1 MVSRSECSS
10 SNPCSKFGSTDN
22 GCLQNLKKGEVGS
35 SKYELASEAAD
46 ALEIMYEDMPEDVQK
61 DLKISDSYRPLKIQ
75 CNIFNFDTYEETG
88 KRIKIGTSNVAVAA
102 PGTSNHGWGRA
113 LDLSSRKAQ
122 QWIKDNGYKYG
133 WCWGEVTSEPWHFT
147 YCGPGPNRSSRCDS
161 FCKGKMEISSTD
173 TSIDDEE
180 EEGSIEKE
188 TTTDKKTKSNQSSSA
203 LGPIGDFLNFLGIV
217 GEMKES
223 IEENENLNEELNRIH
238 DIFKKIL

>member
-1 MVSRSECSS
+1 
-10 SNPCSKFGSTDN
+10 
-22 GCLQNLKKGEVGS
+22 
-35 SKYELASEAAD
+35 
-46 ALEIMYEDMPEDVQK
+46 
-61 DLKISDSYRPLKIQ
+61 
-75 CNIFNFDTYEETG
+75 
-88 KRIKIGTSNVAVAA
+88 
-102 PGTSNHGWGRA
+102 
-113 LDLSSRKAQ
+113 
-122 QWIKDNGYKYG
+122 
-133 WCWGEVTSEPWHFT
+133 
-147 YCGPGPNRSSRCDS
+147 
-161 FCKGKMEISSTD
+161 MEISSTD